1 MKIFGPKWPKS
12 WSVHENVIFWPFKPF
27 LGPKNENF
35 KITFFCIINRYNEE
49 RKKLPLNFSCH
60 KWFASYAGKTEI

>member
-1 MKIFGPKWPKS
+1 MKMSF
-12 WSVHENVIFWPFKPF
+12 FWPFKPF

-35 KITFFCIINRYNEE
+35 KITFFVSLIGIMKRE
-49 RKKLPLNFSCH
+49 KKLPLNFSCH